1 MTEYALVLLLVP
13 AALIAGGSAALWGR
27 SRAYRHGRETGSF
40 VLAEVL
46 AAVGWFLVVTGSLT
60 AVGLLTHVFAIVFC
74 PLAAIVFLVA
84 VRRYRE
90 AERRSLLWVL
100 MAAAERGIPLE
111 AAVSAFEDE
120 HDNVIGKRARNLADY
135 LEAGVPLALAL
146 QRSRN
151 PVSAAALLAAD
162 LGQQTGTLGPAL
174 RQVVAQMDLI
184 DGVFRSLLE
193 KLFYLAFLVCYALLM
208 LAFVM
213 LKIMPVFRNMYRD
226 FGLQL
231 PPVTQALIDI
241 SEKTAS
247 GEAVLLLA
255 LVLLLQVIAV
265 LALLYYVRNAPT
277 RLPLANWLWWRA
289 DCALV
294 LRWLAIA
301 VRQQR
306 PFAEMVRLMAGYFPR
321 AALRWRLERA
331 ACRIESGVDWCDS
344 LQRVGLLRPAEAG
357 LFRAAERAG
366 NLAWALEEMADSSV
380 RRAAYRLQ
388 AWLNVL
394 FPAVVIGF
402 GGCVFFIA
410 LGILLPLFAM
420 IPGLSGA

>member
-1 MTEYALVLLLVP
+1 MPEYALLLFLIPAVLV
-13 AALIAGGSAALWGR
+13 AAGCAALWGR
-27 SRAYRHGRETGSF
+27 SRAYHHGRQTGSF
-40 VLAEVL
+40 VLAEAL
-46 AAVGWFLVVTGSLT
+46 AAAGWFLLVTGCLV
-60 AVGLLTHVFAIVFC
+60 AIGLLTNVFAVVFC
-74 PLAAIVFLVA
+74 PLVAVVFLVA

-120 HDNVIGKRARNLADY
+120 RDDLIGRRARNLADY

-174 RQVVAQMDLI
+174 RQVVAQTDAI

-193 KLFYLAFLVCYALLM
+193 KLFYLAFLVCYALMM
-208 LAFVM
+208 LAFLM
-213 LKIMPVFRNMYRD
+213 IKITPKFQKIYHD
-226 FGLQL
+226 FGMEL
-231 PPVTQALIDI
+231 PSVTRALIDV
-241 SEKTAS
+241 SRVAAS
-247 GEAVLLLA
+247 GEAGLLLA
-255 LVLLLQVIAV
+255 LLVLLQVVAV
-265 LALLYYVRNAPT
+265 IGLLYYVRNAPT
-277 RLPLANWLWWRA
+277 RLPLANLLWWRA

-306 PFAEMVRLMAGYFPR
+306 PLAEMVRLMAGYFPR

-331 ACRIESGVDWCDS
+331 AYRIESGADWCDS
-344 LQRVGLLRPAEAG
+344 LQRVGLLRHAEAG

-380 RRAAYRLQ
+380 RRSAYRLS

-394 FPAVVIGF
+394 FPAVVIVF
-402 GGCVFFIA
+402 GGLIFFIA
-410 LGILLPLFAM
+410 LGILMPLFALTS
-420 IPGLSGA
+420 GLT

>member
-1 MTEYALVLLLVP
+1 MTEYAFLLLLIP
-13 AALIAGGSAALWGR
+13 AALIAGGCVALWGR
-27 SRAYRHGRETGSF
+27 SRAYRHGRETGNF
-40 VLAEVL
+40 LLAETL
-46 AAVGWFLVVTGSLT
+46 AAAGWFLVVTGCLT
-60 AVGLLTHVFAIVFC
+60 AIGLLTTVFAIVFC
-74 PLAAIVFLVA
+74 PLTAVVFLVA
-84 VRRYRE
+84 ARRYRE

-120 HDNVIGKRARNLADY
+120 RDDVIGKRARNLADY

-151 PVSAAALLAAD
+151 PVPAAALLAAD

-174 RQVVAQMDLI
+174 RQVVAQMDLVE
-184 DGVFRSLLE
+184 GVFRSLLE
-193 KLFYLAFLVCYALLM
+193 KLFYLAFLVCYALVM

-213 LKIMPVFRNMYRD
+213 IKIMPVFHKIYQD
-226 FGLQL
+226 FGLEL
-231 PPVTQALIDI
+231 PWVTQSLIDI
-241 SEKTAS
+241 SRATAS

-255 LVLLLQVIAV
+255 LLVLLQVVAV
-265 LALLYYVRNAPT
+265 IALLYYVRNAPT
-277 RLPLANWLWWRA
+277 RLPLPSLLWWRA

-301 VRQQR
+301 VRQRR
-306 PFAEMVRLMAGYFPR
+306 PLAEMVRLMAGYFPR

-331 ACRIESGVDWCDS
+331 ACRIENGADWCDS

-380 RRAAYRLQ
+380 RRAAYRLR

-394 FPAVVIGF
+394 FPAVVIVF
-402 GGCVFFIA
+402 GGCVFFLA
-410 LGILLPLFAM
+410 LGILMPLFAL
-420 IPGLSGA
+420 IPGLS